1 MVLALV
7 NTLESIRQSFTK
19 PVCLLL
25 LLLDLS
31 NDFSPF
37 LGNFALIVIREH
49 CLFLFFFFFFFLGN
63 RGTDLINSFPHW
75 LLRVLI
81 TLGTY
86 LYFKKMYCLQ
96 QSKFSWASC
105 VFIC

>member
-31 NDFSPF
+31 NDFSSF

-49 CLFLFFFFFFFLGN
+49 FFFFLGN
-63 RGTDLINSFPHW
+63 RGTDLVSPFPHW

-86 LYFKKMYCLQ
+86 LYFKKMYYLQ

>member
-31 NDFSPF
+31 NDFSSF
-37 LGNFALIVIREH
+37 LGNFALIVIREN
-49 CLFLFFFFFFFLGN
+49 FFFFF
-63 RGTDLINSFPHW
+63 
-75 LLRVLI
+75 
-81 TLGTY
+81 
-86 LYFKKMYCLQ
+86 
-96 QSKFSWASC
+96 
-105 VFIC
+105 